1 MIYSYVVFNTKYFL
15 FVRLDC
21 QLFECRDSYIFIVN
35 PVALRCSHSSYS
47 TNVYRLTRYSVL
59 LIV

>member
-15 FVRLDC
+15 FIRLDC

-35 PVALRCSHSSYS
+35 PVALYCSHS